1 MGWSAPSVTE
11 PIRTATDFRREEKM
25 ESGLLMGT
33 GVKLCGLQDN
43 QKLYVMLF
51 DLRGIFVTGT
61 DTGVGK
67 TWAATHLI
75 RELRRQVPEVHPLKP
90 VESGCVATGNS
101 GEGLQAQD
109 AQALCEAA
117 QLAETESV
125 VRYKLRT
132 PIAPMLAARQEGV
145 EFRLQDLVDF
155 CRREGLLVV
164 EGAGG
169 WRTPLAEDGD
179 VQALASELGLP
190 VLVVAEDRLGAIN
203 QVLLT
208 CEAVQKSHCQ
218 LAGVI
223 LNQLKPGAGD
233 FGNFP
238 VLESRLGEVPV
249 WQTRHEQWLD
259 EKQARHLMATFV
271 TMPVGC

>member
-1 MGWSAPSVTE
+1 MP
-11 PIRTATDFRREEKM
+11 
-25 ESGLLMGT
+25 
-33 GVKLCGLQDN
+33 
-43 QKLYVMLF
+43 F
-51 DLRGIFVTGT
+51 DLRGVFVTGT

-67 TWAATHLI
+67 TWAAAHLI
-75 RELRRQVPEVHPLKP
+75 RDLRGQVAAVHPLKP
-90 VESGCVATGNS
+90 VESGCVAAEGAS
-101 GEGLQAQD
+101 GEELQAQD
-109 AQALCEAA
+109 AQALCDAA
-117 QLAETESV
+117 QLTETESV

-132 PIAPMLAARQEGV
+132 PIAPMLAARREGV

-155 CRREGLLVV
+155 CCREGWRVV

-179 VQALASELGLP
+179 VQALASALGLP

-208 CEAVQKSHCQ
+208 CEAVQQSSCQ

-223 LNQLKPGAGD
+223 LNQLKAGTED

-238 VLESRLGEVPV
+238 VLESQLGEVPI
-249 WQTRHEQWLD
+249 WQTRYGQWLD
-259 EKQARHLMATFV
+259 QKQARHLMATFV
-271 TMPVGC
+271 ATPVDC

>member
-1 MGWSAPSVTE
+1 
-11 PIRTATDFRREEKM
+11 M
-25 ESGLLMGT
+25 ESGSLMKT
-33 GVKLCGLQDN
+33 GVKLCDL
-43 QKLYVMLF
+43 KVKLELYVMHSN
-51 DLRGIFVTGT
+51 LRGIFVTGT

-67 TWAATHLI
+67 TWTAAHLI
-75 RELRRQVPEVHPLKP
+75 RDLRGQVPEVRPLKP
-90 VESGCVATGNS
+90 VESGCVAMDGAS
-101 GEGLQAQD
+101 GEELRAED
-109 AQALCEAA
+109 AETLREAA
-117 QLAETESV
+117 QLAKTEPV

-145 EFRLQDLVDF
+145 EYRLQDLVDF

-208 CEAVQKSHCQ
+208 CEAVQKSHGQ

-223 LNQLKPGAGD
+223 LNQLKPGVGD
-233 FGNFP
+233 FGNLP
-238 VLESRLGEVPV
+238 VLQSRLGEIPV

-259 EKQARHLMATFV
+259 EKQTRHLMATFV
-271 TMPVGC
+271 TTPVGC

>member
-1 MGWSAPSVTE
+1 M
-11 PIRTATDFRREEKM
+11 
-25 ESGLLMGT
+25 
-33 GVKLCGLQDN
+33 
-43 QKLYVMLF
+43 
-51 DLRGIFVTGT
+51 
-61 DTGVGK
+61 
-67 TWAATHLI
+67 
-75 RELRRQVPEVHPLKP
+75 
-90 VESGCVATGNS
+90 ATGGDS
-101 GEGLQAQD
+101 GEELQAQD
-109 AQALCEAA
+109 AQTLCEAA
-117 QLAETESV
+117 QLTEMGSV

-223 LNQLKPGAGD
+223 LNQLKPGTGD
-233 FGNFP
+233 FGNFA

-249 WQTRHEQWLD
+249 WQTRYEQWLD
-259 EKQARHLMATFV
+259 EKQARRLMATFA
-271 TMPVGC
+271 TIPVGC

>member
-1 MGWSAPSVTE
+1 MPS
-11 PIRTATDFRREEKM
+11 
-25 ESGLLMGT
+25 
-33 GVKLCGLQDN
+33 
-43 QKLYVMLF
+43 

-67 TWAATHLI
+67 TWAAAHLI
-75 RELRRQVPEVHPLKP
+75 RDLRGQVAEVRPLKP
-90 VESGCVATGNS
+90 VESGCVAAEGIS
-101 GEGLQAQD
+101 GGELQAQD
-109 AQALCEAA
+109 ARALCEAA
-117 QLAETESV
+117 QLEEMESV

-132 PIAPMLAARQEGV
+132 PVAPMLAARREGV
-145 EFRLQDLVDF
+145 EFRLQDLVGF

-208 CEAVQKSHCQ
+208 CEAVQRSRCR

-223 LNQLKPGAGD
+223 LNRLRPGAED

-238 VLESRLGEVPV
+238 VLESRLGEVPI
-249 WQTRHEQWLD
+249 WQTRYERWLD
-259 EKQARHLMATFV
+259 GEQARGLMATFMTV
-271 TMPVGC
+271 PVGC

>member
-1 MGWSAPSVTE
+1 
-11 PIRTATDFRREEKM
+11 M
-25 ESGLLMGT
+25 ESGLLMRT
-33 GVKLCGLQDN
+33 GVKLLELQVKP
-43 QKLYVMLF
+43 KLYVMRS

-67 TWAATHLI
+67 TWAAAHLI
-75 RELRRQVPEVHPLKP
+75 RDLRGQVPEVRPLKP
-90 VESGCVATGNS
+90 VESGCVAIDGAS
-101 GEGLQAQD
+101 DEELRAED
-109 AQALCEAA
+109 AEALREAA
-117 QLAETESV
+117 QLAKTEPV

-145 EFRLQDLVDF
+145 EYRLQDLVDF
-155 CRREGLLVV
+155 CRREELLVV

-203 QVLLT
+203 QALLT

-223 LNQLKPGAGD
+223 LNQLRPGTGD

-238 VLESRLGEVPV
+238 VLESRLDEVPV

-271 TMPVGC
+271 TTPVGC

>member
-1 MGWSAPSVTE
+1 
-11 PIRTATDFRREEKM
+11 
-25 ESGLLMGT
+25 
-33 GVKLCGLQDN
+33 
-43 QKLYVMLF
+43 MLT

-67 TWAATHLI
+67 TWAAAHLI
-75 RELRRQVPEVHPLKP
+75 RDLCGQVPEVCPLKP
-90 VESGCVATGNS
+90 VESGCVAANGDS
-101 GEGLQAQD
+101 GEELQAQD
-109 AQALCEAA
+109 AQTLCEAA
-117 QLAETESV
+117 QLTETESV
-125 VRYKLRT
+125 VRYKLRM
-132 PIAPMLAARQEGV
+132 PVAPMLAARQEGV
-145 EFRLQDLVDF
+145 EFQLQDLVDF

-223 LNQLKPGAGD
+223 LNQLKPGTGD

-238 VLESRLGEVPV
+238 VLENHLGEVPI

-259 EKQARHLMATFV
+259 EKQARRLMATFV
-271 TMPVGC
+271 TIPVGC

>member
-1 MGWSAPSVTE
+1 M
-11 PIRTATDFRREEKM
+11 K
-25 ESGLLMGT
+25 T
-33 GVKLCGLQDN
+33 GVKLFNLQV
-43 QKLYVMLF
+43 QSELYVMLAG
-51 DLRGIFVTGT
+51 LRGVFVTGT

-67 TWAATHLI
+67 TWVAAHLI
-75 RELRRQVPEVHPLKP
+75 RNLRGEVSEVHPLKP
-90 VESGCVATGNS
+90 VESGCVAINEGA
-101 GEGLQAQD
+101 GEELRAQD
-109 AQALCEAA
+109 AEALREAA
-117 QLAETESV
+117 QLTRTESV

-145 EFRLQDLVDF
+145 EYRLQDLVDF
-155 CRREGLLVV
+155 CRREELLVV

-190 VLVVAEDRLGAIN
+190 VLVVVEDRLGAIN
-203 QVLLT
+203 QALLT
-208 CEAVQKSHCQ
+208 CEAVKKLHCR

-223 LNQLKPGAGD
+223 LNQLKPITGD
-233 FGNFP
+233 FGNFS

-259 EKQARHLMATFV
+259 EKQVRHLMATFV
-271 TMPVGC
+271 TIPVDC